1 MGGEREVD
9 AEMNQM
15 ADAPKDGRFIR
26 ALCHG
31 ERKIVCW
38 AWGGGW
44 VALFAGKALLSL
56 NETSQPTAWEPIPA
70 GKSYFGKGRGDLYRR
85 A

>member
-1 MGGEREVD
+1 
-9 AEMNQM
+9 MNQM

-26 ALCHG
+26 ALCPR
-31 ERKIVCW
+31 EPKIICW
-38 AWGGGW
+38 AWDGGW
-44 VALFAGKALLSL
+44 AALFAGKALLSL

-70 GKSYFGKGRGDLYRR
+70 GEPCFGRGRDDLYRR